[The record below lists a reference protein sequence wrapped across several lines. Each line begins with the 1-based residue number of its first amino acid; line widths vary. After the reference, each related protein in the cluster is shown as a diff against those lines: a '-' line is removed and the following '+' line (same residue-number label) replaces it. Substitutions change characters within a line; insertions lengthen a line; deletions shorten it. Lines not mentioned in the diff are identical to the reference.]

1 MPVRGQKDE
10 PKEKVQSRERV
21 VGNPEEGKYKDILD
35 LSFLPRDI
43 LARVDDIFDSY
54 FGLGMKPSNN
64 IMERSYTPQFPSDMA
79 SLSSPELGNRL
90 GEYTAWYAYASD
102 KLKYIVVACNHI
114 EGEMDRV
121 IDKELG
127 TMVADKGNI
136 EAKKSKAK
144 SSTDYITLIS
154 YHQKLSGMKILLDSE
169 LKSYDKCI
177 ASLSREV
184 SRREFNGGF

>member
-1 MPVRGQKDE
+1 MPVRGKREE
-10 PKEKVQSRERV
+10 PVRKAQHTERSAH
-21 VGNPEEGKYKDILD
+21 NPNEGKYTDILD
-35 LSFLPRDI
+35 LTFLPRTMVERI
-43 LARVDDIFDSY
+43 DDIFDSY
-54 FGLGMKPSNN
+54 FGLGMKPSHMV
-64 IMERSYTPQFPSDMA
+64 MEKSHTPRFPSDMA
-79 SLSSPELGNRL
+79 SLSSPELGNTL
-90 GEYTAWYAYASD
+90 GEYTAWYSYASD

-121 IDKELG
+121 VDKELG

-144 SSTDYITLIS
+144 SSSDYITLVS
-154 YHQKLSGMKILLDSE
+154 YHQKLAGLKILLDSE

-177 ASLSREV
+177 ATLSREV